1 MFDLTKPWPL
11 GLNRRNWPIYLAA
24 VVAMIAVLS
33 TIDVA
38 ASRGAIAWPDEW
50 RAPFFMITD
59 YGLSDWVLIPSLAIL
74 ILSALIRLPLK
85 DYWRRVM
92 GEVVLLSGFIFV
104 GVGAPGLITNLFKRL
119 VGRGR
124 PVEFETAGAF
134 AFQPV
139 VNDWTYQS
147 FPSGHSATAMAMAF
161 VVGFLWQRALV
172 PFVVIAIIVGISR
185 VPVGAHYPTD
195 VLAGLVVGMLGT
207 YLVRN
212 MFASRGWL
220 FEKRDDGRI
229 YRKPLTALPK
239 MFQRA
244 SV

>member
-1 MFDLTKPWPL
+1 MFDISKPWPL
-11 GLNRRNWPIYLAA
+11 GLNRRTWPIFLAA
-24 VVAMIAVLS
+24 VVAIIAVLS

-38 ASRGAIAWPDEW
+38 ASRGAIGWPDEW

-74 ILSALIRLPLK
+74 ILSALLRLPLK
-85 DYWRRVM
+85 ELWRRAM
-92 GEVVLLSGFIFV
+92 GEVALLSGFFFV
-104 GVGAPGLITNLFKRL
+104 GVGAPGLLTNIAKRL

-124 PVEFETAGAF
+124 PVEFENAGAF
-134 AFQPV
+134 SFKPV
-139 VNDWTYQS
+139 INDWTYQS
-147 FPSGHSATAMAMAF
+147 FPSGHSATAMALAF
-161 VVGFLWQRALV
+161 VIGFLWPRALM
-172 PFVVIAIIVGISR
+172 PFVVIAIVVGISR

-195 VLAGLVVGMLGT
+195 VFAGLVVGMLGT

-212 MFASRGWL
+212 IFASRGWL

-239 MFQRA
+239 LFQRA
-244 SV
+244 SA